1 MRKNNI
7 NTTKMNFRKTLLASL
22 LLAFAGSASAQVL
35 YKVEGNGLTAPSY
48 LFGTHHLAP
57 LSKIE
62 EFGAD
67 QPFKDAS
74 MVVGEIDMTADQMQ
88 LAAAMQPHMMAPAD
102 STLSK
107 IISPEDYTVISKEFE
122 NWAPMPGM
130 TLQALDMLK
139 PMAITSMVTVS
150 MVSKD
155 MPGFNPSEQLDSWF
169 QKQGKETGK
178 KIMPLE
184 TVEFQAALLFDS
196 TPIAYQ
202 ADALVELLKDP
213 AKAMEQ
219 TKTLNKAYNEQDLN
233 AMLSLSEAEDEH
245 PEFMIALLDRRNAD
259 WLTKLPDIMKQ
270 GSAFIAV
277 GALHLAGD
285 KGLVEGL
292 RKLGYTVTPLSK

>member
-1 MRKNNI
+1 
-7 NTTKMNFRKTLLASL
+7 MNFRKTLLASL

-35 YKVEGNGLTAPSY
+35 YKIEGNGLAAPSY

-62 EFGAD
+62 EFGAS

-107 IISPEDYTVISKEFE
+107 IISPEDYTAISKEFE

-139 PMAITSMVTVS
+139 PMAITSMVTVN

-155 MPGFNPSEQLDSWF
+155 MPGFNPAEQLDSWF
-169 QKQGKETGK
+169 QKQGKEEGK

-184 TVEFQAALLFDS
+184 TVEFQASLLFDS

-219 TKTLNKAYNEQDLN
+219 TKALNKAYNDQDLK
-233 AMLSLSEAEDEH
+233 AMLSLSETEDEH

-259 WLTKLPDIMKQ
+259 WLTKLPDIMKH

-285 KGLVEGL
+285 KGIVEGL